1 MRQQTLQEQYNLI
14 VEGKGSTH
22 AFHKQA
28 LKQFPHLFTAQSSFD
43 QVITVLKQK
52 SIISEMVAQGLVSNS
67 SGPNFFEIFNT
78 NMAKLNEEAK
88 AESKKADEEV
98 VKAEKKTAKDKSAK
112 YLNNQNGSEFL
123 LGFYVESKNIK
134 YVDKTV
140 DQIKDIVVKNLSKDP
155 LYYVKSGQFGLE
167 ELGYKEDVPGLGP
180 TKEVKGKYAS
190 SGMEPV
196 KLNEVFYGSSDGD
209 YDADQESRAKAE
221 MYYDKGLEAYSE
233 GNYLK
238 ADQYYKL
245 ALKNGSSLGWTEQDL
260 PPYSDES
267 LKELDVT
274 GIAGSED
281 EEDYR
286 KGASDFKVPNKIAD
300 ADWNWAYNWVKA
312 FALKWAEQQG
322 INSVLALKQAFQ
334 KKGND
339 VIIKDIDKVATG
351 AMTKFSDTPKAK
363 RMFSLKE
370 GLDIYTVSAAALV
383 QALETNPNFISS
395 IKREIAGDLAKRNTI
410 LKKIDDYAKNNP
422 DIRDKAELTKKEIL
436 NAEPMREVKS
446 KLVNEILKRIRTK

>member
-1 MRQQTLQEQYNLI
+1 
-14 VEGKGSTH
+14 
-22 AFHKQA
+22 
-28 LKQFPHLFTAQSSFD
+28 
-43 QVITVLKQK
+43 
-52 SIISEMVAQGLVSNS
+52 
-67 SGPNFFEIFNT
+67 
-78 NMAKLNEEAK
+78 MAKLNEEAK

-155 LYYVKSGQFGLE
+155 LHYVKSGQFGLE

-196 KLNEVFYGSSDGD
+196 KINESKERSI
-209 YDADQESRAKAE
+209 
-221 MYYDKGLEAYSE
+221 
-233 GNYLK
+233 
-238 ADQYYKL
+238 
-245 ALKNGSSLGWTEQDL
+245 
-260 PPYSDES
+260 
-267 LKELDVT
+267 KELDVT

-370 GLDIYTVSAAALV
+370 GVDIYTVSAAALV

-395 IKREIAGDLAKRNTI
+395 VKREIAGDLAKRNTI
-410 LKKIDDYAKNNP
+410 LKKIDDYANKNP
-422 DIRDKAELTKKEIL
+422 DIRDKAELTKKEII

-446 KLVNEILKRIRTK
+446 KLVNEILKRIRNK

>member
-88 AESKKADEEV
+88 AELKKADEEV
-98 VKAEKKTAKDKSAK
+98 VRAEKKTAKDKTDK
-112 YLNNQNGSEFL
+112 YLNNQNGAEFL
-123 LGFYVESKNIK
+123 LGFYVESKKTK

-155 LYYVKSGQFGLE
+155 LHYVKSGQFGLE

-196 KLNEVFYGSSDGD
+196 KLSESKTKSLKELHFPGVAKVGDEITIKNDTNLPKGYQHLKKGDVIKLTNLRKNAAGDVFDT
-209 YDADQESRAKAE
+209 
-221 MYYDKGLEAYSE
+221 DKGK
-233 GNYLK
+233 GNYGLDRDDIK
-238 ADQYYKL
+238 RI
-245 ALKNGSSLGWTEQDL
+245 SV
-260 PPYSDES
+260 ES
-267 LKELDVT
+267 LKEGV
-274 GIAGSED
+274 
-281 EEDYR
+281 
-286 KGASDFKVPNKIAD
+286 
-300 ADWNWAYNWVKA
+300 
-312 FALKWAEQQG
+312 
-322 INSVLALKQAFQ
+322 
-334 KKGND
+334 
-339 VIIKDIDKVATG
+339 
-351 AMTKFSDTPKAK
+351 
-363 RMFSLKE
+363 
-370 GLDIYTVSAAALV
+370 DIYTVSAAALV
-383 QALETNPNFISS
+383 QALENNPNFISNV
-395 IKREIAGDLAKRNTI
+395 KRGIAGDLAKRNTI
-410 LKKIDDYAKNNP
+410 LKKLDDYDKNNP
-422 DIRDKAELTKKEIL
+422 SDVDIKNKVMLTKKEIL